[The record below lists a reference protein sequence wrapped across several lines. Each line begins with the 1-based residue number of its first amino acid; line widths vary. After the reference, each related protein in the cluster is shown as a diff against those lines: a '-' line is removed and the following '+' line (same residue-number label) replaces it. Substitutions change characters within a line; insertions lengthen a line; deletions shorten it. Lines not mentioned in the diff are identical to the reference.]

1 MQIEQLTN
9 DLHYAVAL
17 MEAFHLTSSPPYTQL
32 KDLARDLEYCELV
45 RYSPDAGRYAL
56 ALLDRLA
63 AILREFS
70 GNATFRIP
78 EGQLLCI
85 EEDIAALS
93 EDMRQYARIVRP
105 ADCRKRPAVVL
116 LSFLPHLKSGDRS
129 MSAEDLHSWFLAR
142 TGPVCAYKVEDQY
155 QLFSTRRT
163 AMVKLVDTS
172 DKLQPA
178 ILVRNAVFNRFRNML
193 PAVQRAQLPL
203 KKRATTHNAV
213 ATPAATSAP

>member
-1 MQIEQLTN
+1 
-9 DLHYAVAL
+9 
-17 MEAFHLTSSPPYTQL
+17 
-32 KDLARDLEYCELV
+32 
-45 RYSPDAGRYAL
+45 
-56 ALLDRLA
+56 
-63 AILREFS
+63 
-70 GNATFRIP
+70 
-78 EGQLLCI
+78 
-85 EEDIAALS
+85 
-93 EDMRQYARIVRP
+93 
-105 ADCRKRPAVVL
+105 
-116 LSFLPHLKSGDRS
+116 

-142 TGPVCAYKVEDQY
+142 TGPVCAYEVEDQY
-155 QLFSTRRT
+155 QLFSTRHT